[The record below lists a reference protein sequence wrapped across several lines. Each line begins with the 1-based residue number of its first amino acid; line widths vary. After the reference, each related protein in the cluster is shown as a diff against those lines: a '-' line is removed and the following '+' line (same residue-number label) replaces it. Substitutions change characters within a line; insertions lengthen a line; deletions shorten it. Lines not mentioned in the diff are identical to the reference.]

1 MDKSKVS
8 DSLSYLSKD
17 ISIEGE
23 VRGEENFH
31 IEGRVRGSIRLQG
44 NLTVGST
51 GVVEADIEADN
62 IIIQGEV
69 TGNIT
74 AKKQLEIQPT
84 GKLIGDCSAA
94 SIDIREGAVFEGRS
108 NMIRSP
114 KPSGTAAAAEKP
126 AEPSSTNRP
135 AAETKKQP

>member
-1 MDKSKVS
+1 MNKAKVS
-8 DSLSYLSKD
+8 DSLSHLSKD

-62 IIIQGEV
+62 ITIQGEV

-114 KPSGTAAAAEKP
+114 KASATAPAEKP
-126 AEPSSTNRP
+126 AAPSAANPP
-135 AAETKKQP
+135 AAQTKK